1 MSIQGVKMSEV
12 NNGKKIFN
20 EIVQSIDQAVSVVI
34 PESAS
39 NGLFLISLTKGNARK
54 FMTVSEDDI
63 VDLTEDDLIK
73 DEVKDRVQG
82 TISELKS

>member
-1 MSIQGVKMSEV
+1 MSEIQSGIQV
-12 NNGKKIFN
+12 FN
-20 EIVQSIDQAVSVVI
+20 EIVKEIDSGVSVVV

-63 VDLTEDDLIK
+63 IDLTSDDLIK
-73 DEVKDRVQG
+73 DEVRDRVLG
-82 TISELKS
+82 TISELKP

>member
-1 MSIQGVKMSEV
+1 MAPVGVNMSEIES
-12 NNGKKIFN
+12 GRKIFN
-20 EIVQSIDQAVSVVI
+20 DIVKEIDSGVSVVI
-34 PESAS
+34 PEAPS

-63 VDLTEDDLIK
+63 VDLTSDDLIK
-73 DEVKDRVQG
+73 DEVRDRILG